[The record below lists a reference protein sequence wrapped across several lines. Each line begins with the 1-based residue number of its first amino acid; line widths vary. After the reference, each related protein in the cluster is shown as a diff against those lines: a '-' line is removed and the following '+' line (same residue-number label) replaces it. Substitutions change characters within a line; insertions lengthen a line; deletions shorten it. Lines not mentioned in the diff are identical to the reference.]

1 MNFYEEW
8 AEMHANEC
16 DEEYQEYHQKTKDAL
31 GYIPKEN
38 FFYDG
43 ILFEEDYKNAD
54 KKILFIAKEC
64 NAYYDNTTIKTE
76 IITSNYMYWARVEVE
91 GIIAGK
97 KSATVFL
104 RGLAMLDNAII
115 SNDFSHPNKDVSVLK
130 NAALINLN
138 KRGGY
143 NYCVW
148 NTLEGYVKKYQD
160 KLREQIKTINPNII
174 VCCGESVYA
183 LVTKYDLA
191 PNIEKEKIK
200 CAFHPSYFSISD
212 KDKLRFL
219 ETGKKPNKSK
229 IKNESEQTEKEEI
242 KGLILDT
249 NNRWSNENEKEM
261 MVNSRAC
268 AYGDSRRQLRRFN
281 PNDYVLFYSTNKK
294 GIIAIGQVNEPDEED
309 KTDTSWWTVT
319 PLVPNS
325 FDDAINTEKFLPLSK
340 LREILYGDERAKMP
354 MRGTVKNKKINKD
367 EVKSIIKALRS
378 EYDKSE

>member
-64 NAYYDNTTIKTE
+64 NAYYDNITIKTE

-104 RGLAMLDNAII
+104 SGLAMLDNAII

-183 LVTKYDLA
+183 LVTEYDLA

-200 CAFHPSYFSISD
+200 T
-212 KDKLRFL
+212 KQ
-219 ETGKKPNKSK
+219 NK
-229 IKNESEQTEKEEI
+229 IK
-242 KGLILDT
+242 
-249 NNRWSNENEKEM
+249 
-261 MVNSRAC
+261 
-268 AYGDSRRQLRRFN
+268 
-281 PNDYVLFYSTNKK
+281 
-294 GIIAIGQVNEPDEED
+294 
-309 KTDTSWWTVT
+309 
-319 PLVPNS
+319 
-325 FDDAINTEKFLPLSK
+325 
-340 LREILYGDERAKMP
+340 
-354 MRGTVKNKKINKD
+354 
-367 EVKSIIKALRS
+367 
-378 EYDKSE
+378 